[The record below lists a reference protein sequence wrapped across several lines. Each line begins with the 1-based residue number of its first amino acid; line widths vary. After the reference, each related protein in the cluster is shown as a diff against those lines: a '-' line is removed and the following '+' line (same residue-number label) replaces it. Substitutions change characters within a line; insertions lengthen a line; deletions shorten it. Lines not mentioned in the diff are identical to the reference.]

1 MGNNNKAMVT
11 TRCVADP
18 ISLTPNENRI
28 KMDGITEEPTLCESD
43 ELVKRHIELPTH
55 VSILTSELVQFRSQ
69 TLPFWNEVGVYVQYI
84 CTSNL
89 CTKYNVLYIHY
100 IYALYSRTARK
111 TVDAFPTRVL
121 NVSYIMHFHYKY
133 FCLRRFIASSKLAQT
148 VRSHPYI
155 SPGSTLFSR

>member
-69 TLPFWNEVGVYVQYI
+69 TLRFWNEVRVYVQYI
-84 CTSNL
+84 CTSNP

-100 IYALYSRTARK
+100 I
-111 TVDAFPTRVL
+111 
-121 NVSYIMHFHYKY
+121 
-133 FCLRRFIASSKLAQT
+133 
-148 VRSHPYI
+148 
-155 SPGSTLFSR
+155 

>member
-55 VSILTSELVQFRSQ
+55 VSILTSELVEFRSQ
-69 TLPFWNEVGVYVQYI
+69 TLPFWNEVGP
-84 CTSNL
+84 SLSL
-89 CTKYNVLYIHY
+89 CTVYLY
-100 IYALYSRTARK
+100 
-111 TVDAFPTRVL
+111 
-121 NVSYIMHFHYKY
+121 
-133 FCLRRFIASSKLAQT
+133 
-148 VRSHPYI
+148 
-155 SPGSTLFSR
+155 